1 MGKQPKMLYHYC
13 SLDTFLKI
21 ITSGKIWLSDVRKSN
36 DKQELRHLKSECAIQ
51 LLTAQNEYLERYSEE
66 EGFTYDFKAME
77 KINALAKKITTTD
90 LFITWVF
97 CLSEE
102 YDLLSQ
108 WRGYADNGAGICIGF
123 DYNYL
128 NQINKLAQNDKKR
141 MFCLRPI
148 EYGRE
153 SASEFFASQL
163 DINNIPMDFDAFKNT
178 CHTALFSTFSEAPFY
193 KNDSFA
199 EEKEWRI
206 ALTHI
211 HECMKELSGKENLTG
226 EILKYFKFGDSGY
239 VVKDKQI
246 VSHVELIFSE
256 IKTAIKEV
264 IIGPKCNMTPVEM
277 SHFLISEG
285 WLKDMED
292 ESIEVFSSS
301 SSYR

>member
-1 MGKQPKMLYHYC
+1 M
-13 SLDTFLKI
+13 D
-21 ITSGKIWLSDVRKSN
+21 
-36 DKQELRHLKSECAIQ
+36 
-51 LLTAQNEYLERYSEE
+51 
-66 EGFTYDFKAME
+66 
-77 KINALAKKITTTD
+77 NATD
-90 LFITWVF
+90 
-97 CLSEE
+97 
-102 YDLLSQ
+102 
-108 WRGYADNGAGICIGF
+108 
-123 DYNYL
+123 
-128 NQINKLAQNDKKR
+128 KLAQNDKKR

-239 VVKDKQI
+239 VVKDKQL